1 MRLTERQTRL
11 IRESFHAVSG
21 DAAGSA
27 ASFYAHLYRIAPQT
41 EHLFVADMTRQ
52 GAKLM
57 STLAVAVGHIDDW
70 STLRPVLEDL
80 AMRHLAYGVRAEH
93 YPVVGEALQAM
104 FAERLGEVW
113 TPEAAAAWAD
123 AYSAIQQVMVE
134 AAYPLPADDA
144 VIR

>member
-1 MRLTERQTRL
+1 MRLSEREANR
-11 IRESFHAVSG
+11 IRASFHALSQ
-21 DAAGSA
+21 DPAASA

-41 EHLFVADMTRQ
+41 EHLFVADLTRQ

-70 STLRPVLEDL
+70 NTLRPVLQDL

-104 FAERLGEVW
+104 FAERLGSAW
-113 TPEAAAAWAD
+113 TPEAAAAWAA
-123 AYSAIQQVMVE
+123 AYAAMADVMVA

-144 VIR
+144 MFG